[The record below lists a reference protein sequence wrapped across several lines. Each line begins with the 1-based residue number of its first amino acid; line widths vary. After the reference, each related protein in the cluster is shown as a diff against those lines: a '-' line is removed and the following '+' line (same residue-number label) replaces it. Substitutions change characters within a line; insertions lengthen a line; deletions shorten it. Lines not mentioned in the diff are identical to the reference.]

1 MDLAL
6 YLLLGI
12 STAAF
17 LLLEAGD
24 LGGGVL
30 SLLFRDEEERY
41 ACLRPALP
49 LTDGAEL
56 WLLLCCALVA
66 FGLPLFGRAL
76 AGVFG
81 RALAGVFGVHL
92 LLLLLLGLVRFVFT
106 KIRLSTFSEK
116 RCETADR
123 VRGVCGALILFLG
136 GFLLATL
143 LCGSPVNADGRFS
156 GQVSAL
162 FRPYAFL
169 GGICA
174 LLSGVL
180 FATPLVLRDAEEVF
194 AARVKRIQAPLWLAS
209 LFAAAVF
216 LGWTI
221 ALPQFDGAFRR
232 VPVWIALAFAVL
244 GLSQL
249 SALTEQGKIRAA
261 VLSARV
267 SLVGHVLL
275 FFALSFPYLMTS
287 ASGDGMD
294 AVTLASALAGKKVLA
309 VLVPVAGGAAV
320 VLAVFS
326 FLAVRRAKR
335 AGI

>member
-17 LLLEAGD
+17 LLLETGD

-30 SLLFRDEEERY
+30 SLLFRDEDERY
-41 ACLRPALP
+41 ACLRPGLP
-49 LTDGAEL
+49 LLDGAEL

-66 FGLPLFGRAL
+66 FGLPLFARAM
-76 AGVFG
+76 AN
-81 RALAGVFGVHL
+81 VFGVHL
-92 LLLLLLGLVRFVFT
+92 VLLLLLGLVRFIFT

-123 VRGVCGALILFLG
+123 VRGVCGAAILFLG
-136 GFLLATL
+136 GHLLAML
-143 LCGSPVNADGRFS
+143 LCGSPVDAEGRFS
-156 GQVSAL
+156 GQVSAF
-162 FRPYAFL
+162 FRPYALL
-169 GGICA
+169 GGVCA

-180 FATPLVLRDAEEVF
+180 YATPLVLRDAEEGF
-194 AARVKRIQAPLWLAS
+194 AARVKKIQSPLWLAS

-232 VPVWIALAFAVL
+232 VPVWIALALAVL

-249 SALTEQGKIRAA
+249 SALTEQGRIRAA
-261 VLSARV
+261 AVSARV
-267 SLVGHVLL
+267 SLAGHVFL

-294 AVTLASALAGKKVLA
+294 TVTLASALAGKKVLA
-309 VLVPVAGGAAV
+309 ILLPSAGGTALA
-320 VLAVFS
+320 LAVFS
-326 FLAVRRAKR
+326 FLADRRAKR
-335 AGI
+335 SGI

>member
-81 RALAGVFGVHL
+81 VHL
-92 LLLLLLGLVRFVFT
+92 VLLLLLGLVRFVFT

-123 VRGVCGALILFLG
+123 VRGVCGALILVLG

-180 FATPLVLRDAEEVF
+180 FATPLVLRDAEEGF
-194 AARVKRIQAPLWLAS
+194 ALRVRKIQSKLWLVS

>member
-30 SLLFRDEEERY
+30 SLFFRGEDERY

-49 LTDGAEL
+49 LLDGAEL
-56 WLLLCCALVA
+56 WLLLCCAIAA
-66 FGLPLFGRAL
+66 FGLPPFARAM
-76 AGVFG
+76 AS
-81 RALAGVFGVHL
+81 VFGVHL
-92 LLLLLLGLVRFVFT
+92 VLLLRLGRVRFAFT

-116 RCETADR
+116 LCETADR
-123 VRGVCGALILFLG
+123 VRGVCGALVLFLG
-136 GFLLATL
+136 GYLLAML
-143 LCGSPVNADGRFS
+143 LCGSPVGADGRFS

-162 FRPYAFL
+162 FRPYALL
-169 GGICA
+169 GGVCA
-174 LLSGVL
+174 LLSGTL
-180 FATPLVLRDAEEVF
+180 YATPLALRDAEEGF
-194 AARVKRIQAPLWLAS
+194 AARVRKIQQPLWLAS
-209 LFAAAVF
+209 LFAAAIF

-221 ALPQFDGAFRR
+221 ALPHFDGAFRR
-232 VPVWIALAFAVL
+232 VPVWIALALAVL

-249 SALTEQGKIRAA
+249 SALTEQGKVRAA
-261 VLSARV
+261 AVSARV
-267 SLVGHVLL
+267 SLVGHVAL
-275 FFALSFPYLMTS
+275 FFALSFPYLMTP

-309 VLVPVAGGAAV
+309 VLVPAAGGAAV
-320 VLAVFS
+320 MLALFS
-326 FLAVRRAKR
+326 FLADRRAKR
-335 AGI
+335 SGI